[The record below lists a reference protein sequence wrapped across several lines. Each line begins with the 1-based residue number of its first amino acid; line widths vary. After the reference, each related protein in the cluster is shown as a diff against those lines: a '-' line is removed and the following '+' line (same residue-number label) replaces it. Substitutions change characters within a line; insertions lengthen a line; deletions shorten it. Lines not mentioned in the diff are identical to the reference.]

1 MGYSPWGCKESDT
14 TEHVH
19 THTTHTHTHVHA
31 HTQAEGGAD
40 PGQLGAGG
48 VTDQEVESRS

>member
-1 MGYSPWGCKESDT
+1 MYT
-14 TEHVH
+14 HIQH
-19 THTTHTHTHVHA
+19 IRIRTHTRARVHA

-48 VTDQEVESRS
+48 VTDQEVESTS